1 MATNDGGFI
10 GQDGL
15 NAPDSPTG
23 VSATAGDTEA
33 TISFTAPSDVGGSA
47 ITGYSVQSDNGDGT
61 YYTSYDLASASY
73 DNKSFDISAQAAGT
87 NAIRM
92 KPDGTVLFVLN
103 FSDDT
108 IYQYSLSTPYDITTA
123 SYDSKS
129 FAVTSQDAT
138 PRGLE
143 VKPDGTKLYIAGDTN
158 NTVYEYDLSTAWD
171 ISTAS
176 YSSNSFSVNS
186 QISSTAFGAVSF
198 KSDGTSF
205 YALGQ
210 NAGVYQYDLST
221 AWDVS
226 SASYASKTLTT
237 SSQDSAMLDM
247 EFATDGTKVFVS
259 GNTNDSV
266 YQYNLST
273 AWDLSTGSF
282 SGTSFSIAGQ
292 DDTPNGIAFSDS
304 GTKMYMAGTTND
316 EVFQYTTGL
325 NTYPTASPV
334 TVTGLTNGTSYTF
347 NVWAINAFG
356 WSGPSDASGSVT
368 PAVPRA
374 LLMGGRGSSPYNV
387 IQYVELGTSGNFTD
401 FGDLTASAE
410 QAGSVSNGTRA
421 VAIHSTDGDSN
432 VIDYV
437 TISSTGNATDFGDQ
451 STNSNG
457 VVGATSNDTRGLFH
471 SEHNPANIDLVQYIT
486 IATTGNSASFGNLSV
501 GTSDTS
507 GACSSP
513 TRALFGGGRDG
524 GTLYNNIEYFTI
536 ASTGNGTD
544 FGDLT
549 ASRYNLAALSSNTR
563 GCFGGG
569 EGTGP
574 TFGIY
579 NIIDYVTIASTG
591 NATDF
596 GDLVEFYGKYNSAG
610 TSNKVTGIFA
620 GGQGSGGDLD
630 SVDKITIA
638 STGNA
643 TDFGDLTATFE
654 GSGATSAAHGGLS

>member
-23 VSATAGDTEA
+23 VSATAGDTQA

-210 NAGVYQYDLST
+210 SAGVYQYDLST

-237 SSQDSAMLDM
+237 SSQDNNMLDM

-325 NTYPTASPV
+325 NTYPTSSPV

-356 WSGPSDASGSVT
+356 WSGPSDASGSVS
-368 PAVPRA
+368 PAPPRGIFA
-374 LLMGGRGSSPYNV
+374 GGTSASDTTTNV
-387 IQYVELGTSGNFTD
+387 IQY
-401 FGDLTASAE
+401 
-410 QAGSVSNGTRA
+410 
-421 VAIHSTDGDSN
+421 
-432 VIDYV
+432 ID
-437 TISSTGNATDFGDQ
+437 ISSTGNATDFGDLTLAR
-451 STNSNG
+451 TNLAGGS
-457 VVGATSNDTRGLFH
+457 SSTRGV
-471 SEHNPANIDLVQYIT
+471 SIAGIVYPTIT
-486 IATTGNSASFGNLSV
+486 AQ
-501 GTSDTS
+501 
-507 GACSSP
+507 
-513 TRALFGGGRDG
+513 
-524 GTLYNNIEYFTI
+524 
-536 ASTGNGTD
+536 
-544 FGDLT
+544 
-549 ASRYNLAALSSNTR
+549 NT
-563 GCFGGG
+563 
-569 EGTGP
+569 
-574 TFGIY
+574 
-579 NIIDYVTIASTG
+579 IDYVTIASTG

-596 GDLVEFYGKYNSAG
+596 GDATEALNPNSDAG
-610 TSNKVTGIFA
+610 AANSTRCLYTGRNPSVINKIEYITIATTGNGSDFGDLTSNRDPSGAASPTRAVFWC
-620 GGQGSGGDLD
+620 GGNPATNVIDY
-630 SVDKITIA
+630 VTIA

-643 TDFGDLTATFE
+643 TDFGDATYTISQ
-654 GSGATSAAHGGLS
+654 GGAVSSETRALCIGGLVGGRTNTIDYITIASTGNALDFGDLSVSRRYGTGCSSSTRGVFGGGNTSTNTYSDIMDYVTIASTGNAADFGDLAIGVNSNCGFSSDHGGVQ

>member
-23 VSATAGDTEA
+23 VSATAGDAQA

-47 ITGYSVQSDNGDGT
+47 ITGYRAQSNDGIG
-61 YYTSYDLASASY
+61 ASAS
-73 DNKSFDISAQAAGT
+73 
-87 NAIRM
+87 
-92 KPDGTVLFVLN
+92 
-103 FSDDT
+103 
-108 IYQYSLSTPYDITTA
+108 
-123 SYDSKS
+123 
-129 FAVTSQDAT
+129 
-138 PRGLE
+138 
-143 VKPDGTKLYIAGDTN
+143 
-158 NTVYEYDLSTAWD
+158 
-171 ISTAS
+171 
-176 YSSNSFSVNS
+176 SSP
-186 QISSTAFGAVSF
+186 I
-198 KSDGTSF
+198 
-205 YALGQ
+205 
-210 NAGVYQYDLST
+210 
-221 AWDVS
+221 
-226 SASYASKTLTT
+226 
-237 SSQDSAMLDM
+237 
-247 EFATDGTKVFVS
+247 
-259 GNTNDSV
+259 
-266 YQYNLST
+266 
-273 AWDLSTGSF
+273 
-282 SGTSFSIAGQ
+282 
-292 DDTPNGIAFSDS
+292 
-304 GTKMYMAGTTND
+304 
-316 EVFQYTTGL
+316 
-325 NTYPTASPV
+325 

-356 WSGPSDASGSVT
+356 YSAPSDASGSVT
-368 PAVPRA
+368 PSVPRA
-374 LLMGGRGSSPYNV
+374 LVMGGRGSSPYNV

-421 VAIHSTDGDSN
+421 VAIHSDGSSN
-432 VIDYV
+432 VMDYV

-471 SEHNPANIDLVQYIT
+471 SEHNPADIDLVQYIT

-513 TRALFGGGRDG
+513 TRALFGGGRNG

-549 ASRYNLAALSSNTR
+549 AARYNLAGLSSNTR

-620 GGQGSGGDLD
+620 GGQGSGVVYD